1 MDALPPNSSNIK
13 YSLWYHNQLCCFL
26 LVSHGTF
33 MISACNEHTTNCN
46 DCVDYAEKCDGC
58 SAPYHPAMDDLF
70 CGGMCSLRTTVA
82 SQQMCP
88 LVPLI
93 TIDVDL

>member
-1 MDALPPNSSNIK
+1 
-13 YSLWYHNQLCCFL
+13 
-26 LVSHGTF
+26 

-82 SQQMCP
+82 SQQLCP
-88 LVPLI
+88 FVPLI
-93 TIDVDL
+93 LSQLMSIFKKKFLKSTGNDFLYTYSNNL